1 MDLAGNTAALAG
13 DGGAGLLF
21 VQLGELL
28 EFLEV
33 SLGLGV
39 RAHAR
44 LDELPHE
51 LGARSADHGYSDPVE
66 LEQRVLNFRIA
77 GDVDDQVH
85 FLRAQQVAEVPR
97 HGNAVA
103 FGQAQ
108 AWSLGIDLGHTDDA
122 NQRVRGQDR
131 QERRAPGARAD
142 NGHVGD
148 AGFGRVRTGRRL
160 ALYRHRT
167 HSRVEG

>member
-1 MDLAGNTAALAG
+1 MDLASNTAALAG

-33 SLGLGV
+33 ALGLGV

-51 LGARSADHGYSDPVE
+51 LGARPADHGYSDPVE

-77 GDVDDQVH
+77 ADVDDQAN
-85 FLRAQQVAEVPR
+85 FPRPQQAAEVPR
-97 HGNAVA
+97 PRDHRA
-103 FGQAQ
+103 FG
-108 AWSLGIDLGHTDDA
+108 L
-122 NQRVRGQDR
+122 
-131 QERRAPGARAD
+131 
-142 NGHVGD
+142 
-148 AGFGRVRTGRRL
+148 
-160 ALYRHRT
+160 
-167 HSRVEG
+167 